1 MQSLLDKAYAQVRAL
16 PSSQAAMAMRGP
28 APARKNQTGKTAMSK
43 RNIWGIQVGA
53 FYTRKPAASLAKEI
67 SRKYARILKNGQ
79 VTIMP
84 LQKSRNRIL
93 YRARILGIRKQEAYR
108 ACRSLKKY
116 KRPCML
122 VKLPAQLEIAAS

>member
-1 MQSLLDKAYAQVRAL
+1 MQGLLNKAYAEVRTL
-16 PSSQAAMAMRGP
+16 PSSQVAMAMRRPGP
-28 APARKNQTGKTAMSK
+28 ASKNQTSTTATQR

-116 KRPCML
+116 KRPCMP
-122 VKLPAQLEIAAS
+122 VKLPANLEIAAS